1 MLASVMMATPS
12 RYIYQERYHVWV
24 TQHLQRT
31 IPCPCAMILYFNCAE
46 TKMTLHLIYSLIPIG
61 CSALLRPGKVSCYTL
76 LMATLMDTF
85 SCHILHLNPGLLTG
99 LLLVSPPHHCPL
111 HHLGFVTTGAPPI
124 QPQQFLGAEFG
135 FSDCYDFANFD
146 FN

>member
-1 MLASVMMATPS
+1 M
-12 RYIYQERYHVWV
+12 WV

-31 IPCPCAMILYFNCAE
+31 IPCAVILYFNCAE

-99 LLLVSPPHHCPL
+99 QHHLLLVSPPHHCQLSP
-111 HHLGFVTTGAPPI
+111 APPRLCHHRCVSYM
-124 QPQQFLGAEFG
+124 PQQFLGARSFG
-135 FSDCYDFANFD
+135 KYLCYDFANFD
-146 FN
+146 FI

>member
-1 MLASVMMATPS
+1 MMATPS

-31 IPCPCAMILYFNCAE
+31 IPCAVILYFNCAE

-85 SCHILHLNPGLLTG
+85 SCHILHLNPGLVTAP
-99 LLLVSPPHHCPL
+99 SPAC
-111 HHLGFVTTGAPPI
+111 VTTSPLSPAPPRLCHHRCASYPAAAVLRS
-124 QPQQFLGAEFG
+124 QVRTFG
-135 FSDCYDFANFD
+135 LYLFYDFANFD

>member
-1 MLASVMMATPS
+1 M
-12 RYIYQERYHVWV
+12 WV
-24 TQHLQRT
+24 TQHLRRT
-31 IPCPCAMILYFNCAE
+31 IPCAVILCFNCAE

-99 LLLVSPPHHCPL
+99 HHHLLLVSPPHHCPL

-124 QPQQFLGAEFG
+124 QPQQFLGAGFG
-135 FSDCYDFANFD
+135 LSDCIYFMILPILILINSLNFG
-146 FN
+146 NIATIAKAV